1 LSSEPSNVL
10 LIEDNLGDIV
20 LLKSMLDDAEN
31 LFELKIVESLKDSL
45 NTLNKSDFDV
55 IVLDLGLPDSNGF
68 ETFIQ
73 VHDHSPQIPIII
85 LTGLEDEE
93 LGVRAVKKG
102 AQDYLIKAQI
112 NTKLLHRSI
121 KYAIQRQASL
131 KKKDLMIKEIHHR
144 MKNNMQIIS
153 SLLSLQGDYVD
164 DLKILNILKESQTR
178 VRSMSI
184 LHEKLYQ
191 SEDEYWINTSDYIHR
206 LVQNLFKTH
215 TIEGGI
221 ITPIIDVEN
230 VKLNIKTAV
239 PCGLI
244 INELLSNSLKYAFP
258 QEREGEIHIS
268 LKAKDNKFKLIISDS
283 GIGLPEDLDFRNTES
298 LGLKLVNS
306 LTNQID
312 GKIELDRSQGTKFK
326 ITFANT

>member
-1 LSSEPSNVL
+1 
-10 LIEDNLGDIV
+10 
-20 LLKSMLDDAEN
+20 MLDDAEN

-45 NTLNKSDFDV
+45 NILNKSDFDV

-93 LGVRAVKKG
+93 IGVRAVKKG
-102 AQDYLIKAQI
+102 AQDYLIKGQI

-215 TIEGGI
+215 TIEGGM
-221 ITPIIDVEN
+221 ITPIIDVDN

-283 GIGLPEDLDFRNTES
+283 GIGLPEDLDFRNSES

-306 LTNQID
+306 LTHQID

>member
-1 LSSEPSNVL
+1 
-10 LIEDNLGDIV
+10 
-20 LLKSMLDDAEN
+20 
-31 LFELKIVESLKDSL
+31 
-45 NTLNKSDFDV
+45 
-55 IVLDLGLPDSNGF
+55 
-68 ETFIQ
+68 
-73 VHDHSPQIPIII
+73 
-85 LTGLEDEE
+85 
-93 LGVRAVKKG
+93 
-102 AQDYLIKAQI
+102 
-112 NTKLLHRSI
+112 
-121 KYAIQRQASL
+121 
-131 KKKDLMIKEIHHR
+131 MIKEIHHR

-191 SEDEYWINTSDYIHR
+191 SDDEYWINTSDYINR

-215 TIEGGI
+215 TIEGGM
-221 ITPIIDVEN
+221 ITPIIDVDN